1 MTQLLK
7 FSVALE
13 NTEYNTM
20 WWRCRRGHRFI
31 INDYINALAQN
42 STDTL
47 WFCKYI
53 QILIWDIAYS
63 SHSDKAMRGNKT
75 WNMLTH
81 WGRVTHICIS
91 KLIIIGSD
99 NGLSPGRR
107 QIITWTNAGILLM
120 GPLGTNFS
128 EISIEI
134 DISSFKKTHLKMLSA
149 KCRPSCLVLN
159 VLINL

>member
-20 WWRCRRGHRFI
+20 WWRCRRGHIFI
-31 INDYINALAQN
+31 INDYINALAQ
-42 STDTL
+42 SSADTL
-47 WFCKYI
+47 WFGKYI
-53 QILIWDIAYS
+53 QIFIRDIAYP
-63 SHSDKAMRGNKT
+63 SHRNTAMRGNKT

-81 WGRVTHICIS
+81 WG

-107 QIITWTNAGILLM
+107 QAIIWTNAGILLI
-120 GPLGTNFS
+120 GALGTNFS

-134 DISSFKKTHLKMLSA
+134 DIFSFKKTHLKMSSGIWW
-149 KCRPSCLVLN
+149 PSCLGLN